1 MTEYTA
7 PLRDMRFV
15 LNDLVGMQ
23 RITALPGYEHAEP
36 DLTDAILEEAAK
48 FAGNVL
54 SPLNHSGDKEGA
66 RLDADGAH
74 TAAGFAEAYRQF
86 VDGGW
91 SALGCDPAYG
101 GQGLPAVLGTAVKE
115 MWNAANMAFSLCP
128 LLTTGAIEALHLVGT
143 DAQKK
148 MYLPKMVEGTWTG
161 TMNLTEPQAGSDL
174 AAIRTRAV
182 PEGDHYR
189 IYGQK
194 IFITYGDHDMTDN
207 IVHLVLGRLPD
218 APEGVRGISLFVV
231 PKFLVKADGSLGD
244 RNDAHCISLEH
255 KLGIHASPTAVMAFG
270 DKEGAIGTLV
280 GEANRGLEYMF
291 IMMNRARFDVGLQGI
306 AISERAYQHA
316 LDYARN
322 RVQGNEAGGR
332 GGRVAIIKHPDVRRM
347 LMSMKSRTEAMRA
360 LAYVVAAALDI
371 AQRHPD
377 APERARNQAM
387 VDLLI
392 PVVKGWS
399 TESSIDIASTGV
411 QIHGGMGFIEET
423 GAAQYLR
430 DARILTIYEGT
441 TGIQA
446 NDLIGRKILRD
457 QGAAA
462 RAVIAE
468 MRDVSARLAS
478 AAGDDFAAI
487 RTGLNDAIAL
497 LEKTIA
503 WVLETWP
510 TDPRAVLAGAV
521 PLLNLFGI
529 VAGGWQSARAAL
541 AAADHLSAGDN
552 DEPGFYRAKI
562 GTMRFYADHVLSQ
575 ASGLAHTIMHGAA
588 GVLALEDDA
597 FAA

>member
-231 PKFLVKADGSLGD
+231 PKFLVNADGSLGA

-255 KLGIHASPTAVMAFG
+255 KLGIHASPTAVMTFG

-446 NDLIGRKILRD
+446 NDLISRKILRD

-478 AAGDDFAAI
+478 ATGDDFAAI